1 MIHFATKYAF
11 LERKALANEMN
22 TITCGIILLQE
33 EAKKIP
39 ERDLNPRTSGYRP
52 GVLQAELSRLSEL

>member
-1 MIHFATKYAF
+1 